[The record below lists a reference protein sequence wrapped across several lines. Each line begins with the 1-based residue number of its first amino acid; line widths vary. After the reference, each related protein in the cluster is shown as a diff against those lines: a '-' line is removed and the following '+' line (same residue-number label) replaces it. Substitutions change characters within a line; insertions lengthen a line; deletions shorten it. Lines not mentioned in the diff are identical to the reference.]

1 MRILHTADLHLGRQ
15 FNGIALDDDHA
26 AVLDQILATLKEERA
41 DVLIIAGDVFD
52 RAAPPASAVRQFNG
66 FLGRVARETGA
77 ALVMIAGNHD
87 SADRIG
93 AMSIMPDSRRALIA
107 GPLDGAPEPLILV
120 DEHGPVAF
128 SALPFGFEGAAREA
142 FGDETIA
149 NPEDVLAA
157 QVEAARARVPQG
169 TRWVIVAHAFVAGGC
184 GSEGERPLARV
195 GGVETVR
202 PHVFG
207 EADYVALGHLHRP
220 QAVGEARIRYAGA
233 PLAFS
238 FEEAGGA
245 KSMAVVDI
253 GADGLAGVRTVD
265 FVPRRGVRVLRG
277 MLAELIEGAPSAD
290 FVRAELMDE
299 HPRIDP
305 MRRLRE
311 VFPNAC
317 QLVYARDLKAPEA
330 KSAPA
335 ANASLS
341 DPIMVIDDFLRHV
354 REERLREDEWA
365 LVAGELHGLQRED
378 AA

>member
-26 AVLDQILATLKEERA
+26 AVLDQILATLKAERA
-41 DVLIIAGDVFD
+41 DVLLIAGDVFD
-52 RAAPPASAVRQFNG
+52 RAAPPATAVRQFNG
-66 FLGRVARETGA
+66 FLGRVARETEA

-93 AMSIMPDSRRALIA
+93 AMAIMPDSRRALIA
-107 GPLDGAPEPLILV
+107 GPLDADPEPLVLV

-128 SALPFGFEGAAREA
+128 SALPFAYEGAARDA

-149 NPEDVLAA
+149 TLEDVVAA
-157 QVEAARARVPQG
+157 QMRAARARVPEG
-169 TRWVIVAHAFVAGGC
+169 ARWVVAAHAFVAGGTE
-184 GSEGERPLARV
+184 SDSERPLLRA

-202 PHVFG
+202 PAIFA

-220 QAVGEARIRYAGA
+220 QQMGGGHIRYCGA

-238 FEEAGGA
+238 FEEAGA
-245 KSMAVVDI
+245 KSMSLVDLD
-253 GADGLAGVRTVD
+253 ADGLAAVRTVE

-277 MLAELIEGAPSAD
+277 LLQELLEGAPSDD

-299 HPRIDP
+299 HRRVDP

-311 VFPNAC
+311 VYPNAC
-317 QLVYARDLKAPEA
+317 QLLYARDLRAPEA

-335 ANASLS
+335 ANASLA
-341 DPIMVIDDFLRHV
+341 DPILVIDDFLRHV
-354 REERLREDEWA
+354 RGERISDGEADLVADELDRLR
-365 LVAGELHGLQRED
+365 RED